1 MTTSSVALPLSE
13 LPTEP
18 VEPIQETITAA
29 AAGGYF
35 PYMWLLIALPVFG
48 AAVLLIGG
56 RRTNS
61 WGHILACLL
70 PIGSFILACLLL
82 SQMMGAPVDERLV
95 TIDLWDW
102 TFAGAFD
109 VPFALRLDPLSMV
122 FVMLITGVG
131 SLIHIYSI
139 GYMAEDPDR
148 RKFFAYLNLFVSA
161 MLLLV
166 LANNYLLLYV
176 GWEGVG
182 LASYLLIGFW
192 QYKSSA
198 AVAAKKAFVMNRVGD
213 VGLSI
218 AVMLMFVTFGSVT
231 FETVFE
237 SAPEASDTALN
248 LIGLTLLLA
257 AVGKS
262 AQFPLQAWL
271 LDAMEGPTPVSALIH
286 AATMVTAG
294 VYLIVRSN
302 AIFDLATVAVTVV
315 LAVGIITMV
324 AGAVIA
330 CAKDE
335 IKKALAGSTMSQIG
349 YMFVA
354 AGLGPA
360 GYVFAIFHLLMH
372 GMFKADLFLSAGS
385 VMHGM
390 KDEKDMRFYGA
401 LRKVMLV
408 TTIAFFCG
416 FLGISGLPPFDSFF
430 SKDDIIKA
438 ALGTNWF
445 AGVAAMA
452 AAGLTAFYMTRMLA
466 MTFFG
471 DKRWKEDADPH
482 ESPSVMTI
490 PMLLLSVGA
499 LFGGLFF
506 VYVGDIVGWLEPV
519 TGFQPFEIPIPDWA
533 LELSTLAIVATGI
546 FLAWRQYATRPV
558 PQQPPQQ
565 VSALTVAALNSL
577 YDDAFNEA
585 VFMRPCQY
593 LTRWLVWFDNS
604 VIDGA
609 VRGFAGWFSSAGE
622 FLRRVQTGFA
632 RSYALSM
639 VAGAV
644 IIGVVF
650 VIARWF

>member
-1 MTTSSVALPLSE
+1 VATS
-13 LPTEP
+13 PT
-18 VEPIQETITAA
+18 
-29 AAGGYF
+29 
-35 PYMWLLIALPVFG
+35 LPVFG

-231 FETVFE
+231 FETVFAA
-237 SAPEASDTALN
+237 APEASDTALN

-302 AIFDLATVAVTVV
+302 AIFDLATVAVTIV

-452 AAGLTAFYMTRMLA
+452 AAGLTARMLA

-471 DKRWKEDADPH
+471 DKRWKEEADPH

-519 TGFQPFEIPIPDWA
+519 TGFQPFELPIPELL
-533 LELSTLAIVATGI
+533 LEVTTLAIVAIGI

-565 VSALTVAALNSL
+565 VSALTVAARNSL

-585 VFMRPCQY
+585 VFMRPGQY

-609 VRGFAGWFSSAGE
+609 VRGFAGWFGSAGD
-622 FLRRVQTGFA
+622 FLRRIQTGFA